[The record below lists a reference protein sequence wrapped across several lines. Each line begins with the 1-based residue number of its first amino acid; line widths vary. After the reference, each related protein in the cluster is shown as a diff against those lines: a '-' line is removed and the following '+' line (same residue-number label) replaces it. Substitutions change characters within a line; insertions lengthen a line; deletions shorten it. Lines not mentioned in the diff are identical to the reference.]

1 MCMLARST
9 AKLGHI
15 SRFRTRGVTVL
26 VGVGE
31 GHDEGKLGNRSSNG
45 VPSDCG
51 KLRVGEKMS
60 WVHNHVKHCVD
71 LTKQD
76 LQVGT

>member
-15 SRFRTRGVTVL
+15 SRFWIQGVTVL

-31 GHDEGKLGNRSSNG
+31 GRDEGNPDNRSGNG
-45 VPSDCG
+45 VPSDYG
-51 KLRVGEKMS
+51 KL
-60 WVHNHVKHCVD
+60 
-71 LTKQD
+71 
-76 LQVGT
+76 